1 MRWMEMLT
9 YSEALAK
16 ILADARPV
24 AEAETIPLMYSTNR
38 VLAQDIVSPITN
50 DLVTVYTTK

>member
-1 MRWMEMLT
+1 MLT

-38 VLAQDIVSPITN
+38 VLAQDIVSPMAVPGWDN
-50 DLVTVYTTK
+50 SQMDG